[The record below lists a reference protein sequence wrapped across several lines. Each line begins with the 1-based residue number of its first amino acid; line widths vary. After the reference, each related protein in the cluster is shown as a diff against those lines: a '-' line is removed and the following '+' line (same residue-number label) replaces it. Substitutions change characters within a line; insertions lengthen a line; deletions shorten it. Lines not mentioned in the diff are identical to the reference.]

1 MASDRNASQVMEESG
16 DHNKDENQ
24 EEDETTPRRSSYKGG
39 GPIQSVEGYVVFVTG
54 LHEETQE
61 EDVMDAFSDAIG
73 GGHVNLVRVN
83 FDRKTGKCKGY
94 ALVEYDKQTQAQ
106 DAINKLHGT
115 ELLGKTIGVHWAFVK
130 PSGSSRGSA

>member
-1 MASDRNASQVMEESG
+1 MSSAPRKDSQRLDETTDRDEDDNHEE
-16 DHNKDENQ
+16 
-24 EEDETTPRRSSYKGG
+24 ETTPRRSSYRG
-39 GPIQSVEGYVVFVTG
+39 GPIQSVEGWVVFVTG

-61 EDVMDAFSDAIG
+61 EDVTDAFSDAIG
-73 GGHVNLVRVN
+73 GGPINLVRVN

-115 ELLGKTIGVHWAFVK
+115 DLLGKTIGVHWAFVK
-130 PSGSSRGSA
+130 PSGSSRQST